1 MTRLPLPRHRETSPD
16 GFGKYNSVMLQT
28 PRILVRALSH
38 AMPAVIAAGG
48 LLTLT
53 GCGQTGNLYL
63 PKEPAAANRATL
75 PQSMWPAM
83 PDKKTGGTSTT
94 PAPGQS
100 PAPASTNAP
109 ASP

>member
-1 MTRLPLPRHRETSPD
+1 MGE

-38 AMPAVIAAGG
+38 AVLAVIGAGA
-48 LLTLT
+48 LLALA

-83 PDKKTGGTSTT
+83 PDNKKSET
-94 PAPGQS
+94 PATGPS
-100 PAPASTNAP
+100 PAPVSTNIP
-109 ASP
+109 AHQ

>member
-1 MTRLPLPRHRETSPD
+1 
-16 GFGKYNSVMLQT
+16 MLQT

-38 AMPAVIAAGG
+38 AVPAVIATGV
-48 LLTLT
+48 LLALT

-63 PKEPAAANRATL
+63 PKEPAAAGRATL

-83 PDKKTGGTSTT
+83 PDKKAGDT
-94 PAPGQS
+94 PTPGQS

-109 ASP
+109 ASQ